1 MFTKVFSL
9 EYSYFLVCDWVIIQ
23 HVYKVKYLQ
32 DILHLQRFRYFV
44 SQKKKYYQI
53 ITFQHHLGYK
63 QAFYFFIFLAEY
75 KSICNKSFQLLYLS
89 TFHYQTPIQLFIH
102 SVIIVDIFLQSVD
115 IAQMI
120 IIVFQNSETI
130 QDITLISA

>member
-1 MFTKVFSL
+1 MSTKVFSL
-9 EYSYFLVCDWVIIQ
+9 EYGYFLVCDWVIIQ
-23 HVYKVKYLQ
+23 HVYKDKYLQ
-32 DILHLQRFRYFV
+32 EYTASTVVWILSV
-44 SQKKKYYQI
+44 SQKKKYHQI
-53 ITFQHHLGYK
+53 ITFQHYLGNK
-63 QAFYFFIFLAEY
+63 QGFFLQLAY

-89 TFHYQTPIQLFIH
+89 TLHYQIPIQLFIH
-102 SVIIVDIFLQSVD
+102 SVIIVDIFVQSVD